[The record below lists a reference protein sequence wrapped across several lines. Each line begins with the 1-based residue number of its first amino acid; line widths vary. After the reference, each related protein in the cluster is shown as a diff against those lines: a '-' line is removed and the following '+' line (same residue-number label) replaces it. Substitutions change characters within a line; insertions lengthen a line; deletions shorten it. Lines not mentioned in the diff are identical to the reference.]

1 MGPWLLLLQAVAL
14 LGCGALAGLFFGFST
29 AVMPALAQVP
39 PAQAAAVMNAVN
51 RLIQNP
57 RFFALFMGT
66 ALACAALVVF
76 TFARPGLGT
85 AGAVLF
91 LAGVFGVT
99 VVVNVPLNNRLAAG
113 ADWATFAP
121 RWVRWNLVRGV
132 ASALA
137 ALLML
142 PALVHG
148 G

>member
-1 MGPWLLLLQAVAL
+1 MGPLLLLLQATAL

-29 AVMPALAQVP
+29 AVMPALSQVP

-57 RFFALFMGT
+57 RFLALFMGT
-66 ALACAALVVF
+66 ALACAALVAA
-76 TFARPGLGT
+76 TFSHPGLGT
-85 AGAVLF
+85 AAAVLF
-91 LAGVFGVT
+91 LVGVFGVT
-99 VVVNVPLNNRLAAG
+99 VVINVPLNNRLAAG

-121 RWVRWNLVRGV
+121 GWVRWNLVRGV